1 MKYQRSEAEERVGE
15 LLRTARGA
23 LNLSMAF
30 MTRMDGTTQHLEV
43 IESSMPLIFKD
54 GNKQNQETSFCQAIW
69 DGKLPAVMP
78 DVRKFPLAMSLPSA
92 KMPRLRSFISVP
104 VILSDGTRYGTF
116 CGAGFTSDQE
126 MNKRDKAL
134 MEVLAQAAAVLIEP
148 EVRERARRD
157 AIMERLGPVIQAGGP
172 NVVVQPIVKLATGQ
186 RIGAEALSRF
196 PAEWKMAPDVCF
208 SEAHSIGVGSQ
219 LELMA
224 IYTAGQHV
232 HRLDGYVSMNAS
244 PAVLL
249 MPECITLLSAMPLDR
264 VILDLSEHDPV
275 EDYDELAAVIA
286 PLRAAGM
293 RLAIDDVGA
302 GFSSLRHIIVTNP
315 DMIKLDRTIVA
326 GVHTD
331 RVLRTLVHSL
341 AEFGHACEATVVA
354 EGIETAEDAE
364 ILATLGVDAGQGW
377 YYGRPA
383 AVEVLAAQPLLMIPP
398 PRAAETLGAEVRA

>member
-1 MKYQRSEAEERVGE
+1 MKRQRSEAEEKVGE

-30 MTRMDGTTQHLEV
+30 LTRMDGTQQHLEV

-54 GNKQNQETSFCQAIW
+54 GNTQNQETSFCQAIW

-78 DVRKFPLAMSLPSA
+78 DVRKYPLAMSLPSA
-92 KMPRLRSFISVP
+92 RMPRLRSFISVP

-116 CGAGFTSDQE
+116 CGAGFTSDNQL
-126 MNKRDKAL
+126 NKRDKAL

-148 EVRERARRD
+148 EVREKARRD
-157 AIMERLGPVIQAGGP
+157 VILDRLGPVMDAGGP
-172 NVVVQPIVKLATGQ
+172 IVVVQPIVDLGTGR

-196 PAEWKMAPDVCF
+196 PAEWKMPPDICF
-208 SEAHSIGVGSQ
+208 GEAHSIGVGPE

-224 IYTAGQHV
+224 LRTAGQLV
-232 HRLDGYVSMNAS
+232 PELDGYVSMNAS

-249 MPECITLLSAMPLDR
+249 LPECIELLSEMALDR
-264 VILDLSEHDPV
+264 VILELSEHDQV
-275 EDYDELAAVIA
+275 EDYETLAAAVA

-302 GFSSLRHIIVTNP
+302 GFSSLRHIIVTSP
-315 DMIKLDRTIVA
+315 DMIKLDRSIVA

-331 RVLRTLVHSL
+331 PVLRTLVHSL
-341 AEFGHACEATVVA
+341 AEFGHACKATVVA
-354 EGIETAEDAE
+354 EGVETAEDAE
-364 ILATLGVDAGQGW
+364 ALQALGVDAGQGW
-377 YYGRPA
+377 FFGRPGP
-383 AVEVLAAQPLLMIPP
+383 VEALATPQQAMIPP
-398 PRAAETLGAEVRA
+398 PRAAEPARPEIRA